1 LADPLLSDLA
11 SLKIDR
17 SERPPGRT
25 WTSILVTLVVIG
37 ALVAGGFL
45 AWQKYSP
52 SVFKTE
58 VATTEV
64 MLVSPAQASTELTAT
79 GYVVAQRQ
87 TRVACQILGRI
98 AEMKVKEGDVVKEH
112 DLLFRIED
120 AALRAAA
127 SAAKSRSLAARA
139 RVQSATATL
148 AELRLQ
154 LARDQDL
161 ASKQVGQ
168 ASAAEDRLEQVHAA
182 EANLE
187 AAKLEADAVDEEFR
201 QSEVQLGYAEVRA
214 PFAGIVL
221 GKPLDV
227 GELVGTFTEKPAVEL
242 CDPTTLRAEIDVPEK
257 RLDRVRIGGPVEI
270 VLDAFPESR
279 FRGAVEEI
287 GSRVD
292 RSKSTVVVKL
302 RFLDK
307 PPRLLP
313 DMRTRAG
320 FLSEQLDDQAVK
332 EPPKLVVPRSAVADR
347 GGAKVVFQID
357 EGHVRSVPVTLGPEF
372 AGGYELRSG
381 PPVGTVLVA
390 DPPSTLADGQPVKEK
405 GK

>member
-1 LADPLLSDLA
+1 MADPLLSDLA